1 MPADARNQSPCPAH
15 PLPRTS
21 YVRTG
26 KGYVLLRRS
35 LARSIDRPK
44 AGRPAAAARA
54 GRREVMGDQGA
65 QANGRTADQHAL
77 ARAPGARILSP
88 RSAFVPP
95 TRTLA
100 DVAGND
106 PLDQLGR

>member
-1 MPADARNQSPCPAH
+1 MHATNPLVLRIHYPA
-15 PLPRTS
+15 RTS

-44 AGRPAAAARA
+44 AGRPAAA

-65 QANGRTADQHAL
+65 RANGRTADQHAL